1 MLRKKLVLLI
11 ALITIAAVSGCG
23 TAASIAS
30 VNAGTASEIRYDYTN
45 GESSIV
51 LGDTDSDYIEN
62 LSQTEIDAVSY
73 NVTKFDGFEDAE
85 NKLSKHFID
94 FGLNSE
100 INLLHI
106 FNCDILQS
114 NNAVVKFDNNLGEGG
129 IVGTTIEV
137 TEEQYEEIKKGNTP
151 IGDSDLFYLNM
162 QTVLLNGTSNDYDY
176 ALSKLNNDKLNDV
189 DSISYYSEK
198 IGAEVTLY
206 YGKSENGTTIDN
218 ISLATFSSDNMV
230 YILSF
235 SNNMPTDIVTFG
247 DYVKTI
253 I

>member
-1 MLRKKLVLLI
+1 MKYIIIKEIAFFSLL
-11 ALITIAAVSGCG
+11 LLSFGSCSNQYYKDGWLGYSSVSENE
-23 TAASIAS
+23 SDS
-30 VNAGTASEIRYDYTN
+30 LYD
-45 GESSIV
+45 EEV
-51 LGDTDSDYIEN
+51 SDYIEN
-62 LSQTEIDAVSY
+62 LSQNEIDAVSY

-100 INLLHI
+100 VNLLHI
-106 FNCDILQS
+106 FNCDMLQS
-114 NNAVVKFDNNLGEGG
+114 NYAVVKFDNNSGEGG

-151 IGDSDLFYLNM
+151 LGDSHFFYLNM

-206 YGKSENGTTIDN
+206 YGKSENGTMIDN

-230 YILSF
+230 YILTF
-235 SNNMPTDIVTFG
+235 SNNMPTDIVTFR